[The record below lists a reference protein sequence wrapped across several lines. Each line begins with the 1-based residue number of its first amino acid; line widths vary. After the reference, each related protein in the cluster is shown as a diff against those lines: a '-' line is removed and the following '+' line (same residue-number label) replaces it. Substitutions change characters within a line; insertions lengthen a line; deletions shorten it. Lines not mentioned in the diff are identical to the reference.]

1 MIFLLLF
8 AFEIYAFNKYSLF
21 HRTLPAYSA
30 PVYMLEIAIKDFSE
44 DLIFET
50 RLIIEPI

>member
-1 MIFLLLF
+1 MIFLLLLV
-8 AFEIYAFNKYSLF
+8 FEIYAFNKYSLF

-30 PVYMLEIAIKDFSE
+30 PVYMVGIAIKDLLTSSFLQVE

-50 RLIIEPI
+50 